1 MKSDFFNQGQ
11 ISTGIIILVVLSLLI
26 GGGLFYY
33 FQKETTETP
42 KVTEKETEEV
52 FFNEY
57 VIFFDKKHSQTEER
71 YVLYGATHNKRLLT
85 VIFTIRKS
93 FIRIISARDQSK
105 KEKAYYFK
113 NKKLSI

>member
-1 MKSDFFNQGQ
+1 M
-11 ISTGIIILVVLSLLI
+11 ILLDLEKIEGFEWDKGNLVKNW
-26 GGGLFYY
+26 
-33 FQKETTETP
+33 QKH